1 METQPTK
8 IDSLILDEKWNYHMT
23 VSHLT
28 IVKYV
33 NRLTPLIVMTHMDI
47 VINDLDAVK
56 EYQIEQI
63 LQKINH
69 SESITILNKTQE
81 NKNQI

>member
-33 NRLTPLIVMTHMDI
+33 NRLTPHIVMTHMDI

-63 LQKINH
+63 KYRKFSNPLILFFKI
-69 SESITILNKTQE
+69 L
-81 NKNQI
+81 